1 MALSTACPRTP
12 TVVLC
17 PSYGSGMARIA
28 GDPTQPVPGVVVEH
42 RLQDAGTGN
51 NWHGR
56 DRSGAPV
63 VVRMLR
69 LPVDGKVRDRAL
81 LEARELIGVAH
92 PHLVPVRDAA
102 PTVDG
107 IAVVRD
113 AVPGA
118 TSLARLLSRRAALG
132 PGEVITV
139 GVPMFQALAAVHEAG
154 HTHGRVRPEDI
165 LIEPGGRPMLTGA
178 GISGVLGAAG
188 LPASDVGELAGLL
201 LAALGPPAP
210 PGEGPVPQLAGA
222 VAAALAP
229 AVADELSLR
238 PPAARIAVALG
249 RCGPAAA
256 LALRGGEQDAP
267 VGELPALPA
276 ARTSARQGPDGD
288 ASTADAPRAAGPR
301 TPVVNALPRWGRL
314 PRIPTLTAA
323 VLGLVALAAVIAW
336 VIVPGQPTGPGPQ
349 SPVALGAPEQTP
361 AAEAGPPES
370 RSGGPGDDAAAWRA
384 IVAGLDQARA
394 QAFTRGARDQ
404 LAEVDVADGPAHVED
419 QKAFDAMRARSAY
432 AQDLSPRIE
441 GVMVVS
447 VEPTQAVIRVTD
459 TLPPYQF
466 VDAGGRVL
474 KRASGRG
481 RAVHDV
487 TLVHTLAGW
496 RVLAVDAARG
506 T

>member
-165 LIEPGGRPMLTGA
+165 LIEPGGRPMLTGR
-178 GISGVLGAAG
+178 
-188 LPASDVGELAGLL
+188 ASRV
-201 LAALGPPAP
+201 
-210 PGEGPVPQLAGA
+210 
-222 VAAALAP
+222 
-229 AVADELSLR
+229 SW
-238 PPAARIAVALG
+238 
-249 RCGPAAA
+249 
-256 LALRGGEQDAP
+256 
-267 VGELPALPA
+267 
-276 ARTSARQGPDGD
+276 ARQGCPHRMWVSWQ
-288 ASTADAPRAAGPR
+288 ASCSARWRRPPRPERAPSRNWPAQW
-301 TPVVNALPRWGRL
+301 LPRSHR
-314 PRIPTLTAA
+314 R
-323 VLGLVALAAVIAW
+323 
-336 VIVPGQPTGPGPQ
+336 
-349 SPVALGAPEQTP
+349 
-361 AAEAGPPES
+361 S
-370 RSGGPGDDAAAWRA
+370 RTS
-384 IVAGLDQARA
+384 
-394 QAFTRGARDQ
+394 
-404 LAEVDVADGPAHVED
+404 
-419 QKAFDAMRARSAY
+419 
-432 AQDLSPRIE
+432 
-441 GVMVVS
+441 
-447 VEPTQAVIRVTD
+447 
-459 TLPPYQF
+459 
-466 VDAGGRVL
+466 
-474 KRASGRG
+474 
-481 RAVHDV
+481 
-487 TLVHTLAGW
+487 
-496 RVLAVDAARG
+496 
-506 T
+506 